1 MIRSMTG
8 FGRGEAAGEY
18 GRLVV
23 EIKSVNHRFSEVVFR
38 MPRAFMA
45 LEEQAR
51 KLILAQVN
59 RGRVEVFLTWEPS
72 QAGKGVKVDKELAL
86 AYHNALKALGE
97 EIGSNHAIS
106 LDQLARLPD
115 VLRVEEG
122 SLEPESLWPILE
134 SAVLEAL
141 TRLIQMREREGEGL
155 KADLTA
161 RLQRLAE
168 LTRQVAERNPLVV
181 TEYKARL
188 EKRLE
193 ELLPKNAVVDPTRL
207 AQEVALFAD
216 RADISEEM
224 QRLGAHIQAFHKD
237 LAVDEPVGRR
247 LDFLVQEMGRE
258 VNTTGSKGN
267 DALIANLVVAAKT
280 ELEKIREQVQ
290 NIE

>member
-23 EIKSVNHRFSEVVFR
+23 EIKAVNHRFSEVVFR

-51 KLILAQVN
+51 KLILAKVS
-59 RGRVEVFLTWEPS
+59 RGRLEAFLTWEPS

-97 EIGSNHAIS
+97 EIGSNQAIS
-106 LDQLARLPD
+106 LDQLAKLPD
-115 VLRVEEG
+115 VLKVEE
-122 SLEPESLWPILE
+122 SSVEAEALWPILE
-134 SAVLEAL
+134 SAVTEAVI
-141 TRLIQMREREGEGL
+141 RLLQMREREGEGL

-161 RLQRLAE
+161 RLQTLAS
-168 LTRQVAERNPLVV
+168 LRAQIAERNPLIV

-193 ELLPKNAVVDPTRL
+193 ELLPKNVTLDPARL
-207 AQEVALFAD
+207 VQEVALFAD
-216 RADISEEM
+216 KADISEEM
-224 QRLGAHIQAFHKD
+224 QRLGAHIQAFLQD
-237 LAVDEPVGRR
+237 LESDEPVGRR

>member
-45 LEEQAR
+45 LEEQGR
-51 KLILAQVN
+51 KLILEQIN

-97 EIGSNHAIS
+97 EIGSNQAIS

-122 SLEPESLWPILE
+122 SLEPESLWPVLE
-134 SAVLEAL
+134 SATVEAL
-141 TRLIQMREREGEGL
+141 SRLIQMREREGAGL
-155 KADLTA
+155 KADLAA
-161 RLQRLAE
+161 RLQTLANLRE
-168 LTRQVAERNPLVV
+168 QVAEKSPQVV
-181 TEYKARL
+181 LDYKARL

-193 ELLPKNAVVDPTRL
+193 ELLPKNALVDPTRL

-224 QRLGAHIQAFHKD
+224 QRLGAHIQAFHEALD
-237 LAVDEPVGRR
+237 ADEPVGRR

>member
-8 FGRGEAAGEY
+8 FGRGEATGVY

-51 KLILAQVN
+51 KLILAQVS
-59 RGRVEVFLTWEPS
+59 RGRVEVFLTWEPN
-72 QAGKGVKVDKELAL
+72 QAAKGVQVDKELAL
-86 AYHNALKALGE
+86 AYYNALKALGE
-97 EIGSNHAIS
+97 EIGSNQAIS
-106 LDQLARLPD
+106 LDQLAKLPD

-122 SLEPESLWPILE
+122 SLEPEALWP
-134 SAVLEAL
+134 VLEAAL
-141 TRLIQMREREGEGL
+141 TEAVARLVQMREREGEGL
-155 KADLTA
+155 KTDLVA
-161 RLQRLAE
+161 RLETLAQ
-168 LTRQVAERNPLVV
+168 LRSQIAERTPLVV
-181 TEYKARL
+181 AEYKARL

-193 ELLPKNAVVDPTRL
+193 ELLPKNAVVDPIRL

-224 QRLGAHIQAFHKD
+224 QRLGAHIQAFQKD
-237 LAVDEPVGRR
+237 LNVDEPVGRR

>member
-8 FGRGEAAGEY
+8 FGRGEAQGEL
-18 GRLVV
+18 GRLTV
-23 EIKSVNHRFSEVVFR
+23 EMKSVNHRFAEVVFR
-38 MPRAFMA
+38 MPRPFLP

-51 KLILAQVN
+51 RMILGALS
-59 RGRVEVFLTWEPS
+59 RGRVEVFVTFDAS

-86 AYHNALKALGE
+86 AYYSALKELGE
-97 EIGSNHAIS
+97 EIGSNQAIS

-122 SLEPESLWPILE
+122 SLPAEALWPILE
-134 SAVLEAL
+134 SALQEAL
-141 TRLIQMREREGEGL
+141 AGLIGMREREGAGL
-155 KADLTA
+155 RADLAA
-161 RLQRLAE
+161 RLKTMANL
-168 LTRQVAERNPLVV
+168 RQQIAERAPLVV
-181 TEYKARL
+181 AEYKARL
-188 EKRLE
+188 AKRLE
-193 ELLPKNAVVDPTRL
+193 ELLPKNAVVDPARL

-224 QRLGAHIQAFHKD
+224 QRLGAHIQAFTEALD
-237 LAVDEPVGRR
+237 ADEPVGRR

-258 VNTTGSKGN
+258 VNTTGAKGN
-267 DALIANLVVAAKT
+267 DAVIANLVVAAKT

>member
-8 FGRGEAAGEY
+8 FGRGEAAGPY

-38 MPRAFMA
+38 MPRAYLA
-45 LEEQAR
+45 LEEAAR
-51 KLILAQVN
+51 KLILTRVN

-97 EIGSNHAIS
+97 EIGSNQAIS
-106 LDQLARLPD
+106 LDQLAKLPD

-122 SLEPESLWPILE
+122 SLEPESLWPVLE
-134 SAVLEAL
+134 SATLDGL
-141 TRLIQMREREGEGL
+141 SRLIQMREREGEGL
-155 KADLTA
+155 KADLSA
-161 RLQRLAE
+161 RLQTLAE
-168 LTRQVAERNPLVV
+168 LRQRVAERNPVV
-181 TEYKARL
+181 VAEYKARL

-193 ELLPKNAVVDPTRL
+193 ELLPKNGLLDPIRL

-224 QRLGAHIQAFHKD
+224 QRLGAHIQAFQEA
-237 LAVDEPVGRR
+237 LGEAEPVGRR

-267 DALIANLVVAAKT
+267 DALIANLVVTAKT